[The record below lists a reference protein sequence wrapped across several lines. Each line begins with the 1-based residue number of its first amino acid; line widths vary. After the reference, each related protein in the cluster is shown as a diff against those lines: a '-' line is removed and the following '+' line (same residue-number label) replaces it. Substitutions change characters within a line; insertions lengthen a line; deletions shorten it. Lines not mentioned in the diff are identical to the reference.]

1 MQDDGIITC
10 LSSHKNVRHEKRQST
25 SLIEKPLESYRIYTS
40 EHQRVHII
48 YTLCAIQDNT
58 SQRGVERNHLPQ
70 KREC

>member
-1 MQDDGIITC
+1 MKKD
-10 LSSHKNVRHEKRQST
+10 KNT
-25 SLIEKPLESYRIYTS
+25 SLIEKPSESYRIYTS